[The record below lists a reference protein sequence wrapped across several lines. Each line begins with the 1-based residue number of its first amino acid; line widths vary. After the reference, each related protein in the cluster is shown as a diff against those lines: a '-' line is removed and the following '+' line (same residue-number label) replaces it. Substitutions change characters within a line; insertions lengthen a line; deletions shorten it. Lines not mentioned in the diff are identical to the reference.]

1 MVKFTKEDFKSWSDF
16 RSEPKNTL
24 QGNEFELDM
33 PVARKVL

>member
-24 QGNEFELDM
+24 QGNEFELICQLH
-33 PVARKVL
+33 AKIL